1 MLKRISLLGSTGSI
15 GVSSLKV
22 ISHLKD
28 SIEVVYL
35 TANNNSDL
43 LIEQALKFRPQA
55 VCISNELKYDEV
67 KSYLSNTS
75 IKVFKGREGLLEI
88 ASRDNVDI
96 MLNGLVGSAGMR
108 PTLNAIN
115 SGVNVALSNKE
126 SLVMAGQIIKE
137 ALEKSEAELFPV
149 DSEHSAIWQCL
160 QGEELEDVRNLILT
174 GSGGPFRQRKLST
187 FSEIS
192 VEEALKHPNWDMG
205 KKISIDSATMMNK
218 GLEVIEAYW
227 LFNFELE
234 NIKIIIH
241 PQSIVHSMIELKD
254 GSIKAQMGVPD
265 MKVPIQYALMY
276 PRHVDSP
283 WERLNFLEYQDLT
296 FQKPDFQRFPCIE
309 LAFQSLRRKG
319 TAGAALN
326 LANDY
331 SVDLFLKNKIK
342 FTDIFKINK
351 SCLDKH
357 DWEQKPDLKNLVELE
372 LWVKEHVKGFS

>member
-160 QGEELEDVRNLILT
+160 QGEQIEDVRNLILT

-234 NIKIIIH
+234 NIKIIVH

-283 WERLNFLEYQDLT
+283 WERLNFFECQDLT